1 MSGPATAEADA
12 RRYERYARALAGRE
26 LPAALLDLTAVERNL
41 DRMVATVR
49 HSGKTLR
56 LATKSLRCVEL
67 LRHLLQRGEGT
78 IRGLM
83 TYSAAETAFLYEQGL
98 DDLLLAYP
106 TVQPAD
112 LARLCE
118 LAAAGADASVVVDAE
133 AQVEPLERAARQRGV
148 RVGVIIDVDMSLRV
162 AGAHLG
168 VRRSPL
174 RDPAKVAA
182 LARRVAG
189 SEGLRFRGL
198 LAYEAQIA
206 GLPDASPFSPWMN
219 VPKRLIKI
227 RSRAHVE
234 RTRAELM
241 RRLEA
246 EGLAPAL
253 FNGGGT
259 GSLGW
264 CSQEAALTEVTA
276 GSGFLDSHLFDYYR
290 DLDLEPAAYFALQV
304 VRQPCPGMVTCHG
317 GGLVASGEAGP
328 DRLPVVALP
337 PGLELL
343 PMEGAGEVQT
353 PMRLP
358 RGLELSPGDPVFL
371 RHAKAGELMEHF
383 NELLVVRGQKV
394 QQRWATYR
402 GMGQCF
408 LG

>member
-1 MSGPATAEADA
+1 MTASETLT
-12 RRYERYARALAGRE
+12 ERYQRYSRALADRE
-26 LPAALLDLTAVERNL
+26 LPAALLDLDAVERNL
-41 DRMVATVR
+41 DRMVDTVR
-49 HSGKTLR
+49 GTGKTLR
-56 LATKSLRCVEL
+56 LATKSLRSVEL
-67 LRHLLQRGEGT
+67 LRHLLACGQGV

-83 TYSAAETAFLYEQGL
+83 TYSAAETAFLHEQGL

-112 LARLCE
+112 LDRLCQ
-118 LAAAGADASVVVDAE
+118 LAGAGADASVALDSL
-133 AQVEPLERAARQRGV
+133 AQVEPLEQAALSRGV
-148 RVGVIIDVDMSLRV
+148 RVGVIIDVDMSLRM

-174 RDPAKVAA
+174 RAPAEVVA
-182 LARRVAG
+182 LARRV
-189 SEGLRFRGL
+189 SDSDGLRFRGL

-206 GLPDASPFSPWMN
+206 GLTDASPFSPWMN
-219 VPKRLIKI
+219 MPKRLIKT
-227 RSRAHVE
+227 RSRAYVE
-234 RTRAELM
+234 RVRGELL
-241 RRLEA
+241 RLLED
-246 EGLAPAL
+246 EGLAPEL

-276 GSGFLDSHLFDYYR
+276 GSGFLGSHLFDYYR
-290 DLDLEPAAYFALQV
+290 DLDLEPAAHFAVQV
-304 VRQPCPGMVTCHG
+304 VRQPCEGMVTCHG

-343 PMEGAGEVQT
+343 SMEGAGEVQT

-358 RGLELSPGDPVFL
+358 AGLELAPGDPVFL

-383 NELLVVRGQKV
+383 NELLVLRGDEVRR
-394 QQRWATYR
+394 RWTTYR
-402 GMGQCF
+402 GAGQCF